1 MKMDNEN
8 DKKFMS
14 SVSPN
19 YIDKKDTLWHMT
31 WPMIKIY
38 TKYSSQESKSKY
50 FEKVR
55 AATDIP
61 MKAKKN
67 DISMFECDYSV
78 FLEHV

>member
-1 MKMDNEN
+1 
-8 DKKFMS
+8 
-14 SVSPN
+14 
-19 YIDKKDTLWHMT
+19 MT

-50 FEKVR
+50 FDKVR